1 MQIPTNPLLDGGE
14 GGGALQPS
22 PDGHSGTQPPPR
34 IVRQYLFPHTFL
46 FPLYVRRTTFCRGNS
61 CRSRFSPVAA
71 ALERWPQDG
80 PGGTLPSPFTRPC
93 ESSGMCWGSFWCTFA
108 FYFGNACAGL
118 ALWLLF
124 HTLFEASHHTAQLA
138 RREQGTKK
146 HPCRALLQC
155 RHRPKAF
162 GCGRAQPHHKTL
174 ETHSGRTVRTQWSGR
189 MLKQRRRVKKC
200 LFVRGEGRLQITT
213 YVVFSVSVFQN
224 A

>member
-1 MQIPTNPLLDGGE
+1 M
-14 GGGALQPS
+14 
-22 PDGHSGTQPPPR
+22 
-34 IVRQYLFPHTFL
+34 
-46 FPLYVRRTTFCRGNS
+46 RRTTFCRGNS

-124 HTLFEASHHTAQLA
+124 HTLFDASHHTAQLA
-138 RREQGTKK
+138 RREQGTKSI
-146 HPCRALLQC
+146 PAVRFFDVVIAQ
-155 RHRPKAF
+155 KAF
-162 GCGRAQPHHKTL
+162 EPPPAAAGPCLITKHVL

-189 MLKQRRRVKKC
+189 MLTQRRRVKKC
-200 LFVRGEGRLQITT
+200 LFVRGGEVTDVTT